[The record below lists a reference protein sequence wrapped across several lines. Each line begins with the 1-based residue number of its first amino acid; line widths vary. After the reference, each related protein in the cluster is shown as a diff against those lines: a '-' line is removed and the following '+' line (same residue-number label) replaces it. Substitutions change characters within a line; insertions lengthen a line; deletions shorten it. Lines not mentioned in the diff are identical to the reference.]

1 MILKIKRVYDQPEKS
16 DGFRVLVDRI
26 WPRGLT
32 KDKTAVDLWAKDL
45 SPSTELRQWFNHEEE
60 KWPEFKRR
68 YSLELEAKPE
78 AVTEFVKL
86 LPQHPQLTLVYGAK
100 SEERNQAV
108 ALREYLSAKNFI

>member
-1 MILKIKRVYDQPEKS
+1 MTLKIKRVYDQPDKS

-32 KDKTAVDLWAKDL
+32 KEKAAVDLWAKDL
-45 SPSTELRQWFNHEEE
+45 SPGTELRKWFNHEEE

-68 YSLELEAKPE
+68 YSLELEARPG
-78 AVTEFVKL
+78 AVEDFVKL
-86 LPQHPQLTLVYGAK
+86 LHTHPRLTLLFGAK

-108 ALREYLSAKNFI
+108 ALREYLAAKKFI

>member
-1 MILKIKRVYDQPEKS
+1 MTLKIKRVYDQPEKS

-32 KDKTAVDLWAKDL
+32 KEKASVDLWAKEL
-45 SPSTELRQWFNHEEE
+45 SPTTELRKWFNHEED

-68 YSLELEAKPE
+68 YGLELDARPE
-78 AVTEFVKL
+78 AVAEFVKL
-86 LPQHPQLTLVYGAK
+86 LPKHPRLTLLYGAK

-108 ALREYLSAKNFI
+108 ALREYLAAQKVI

>member
-1 MILKIKRVYDQPEKS
+1 MALVIKRVYEQPEKT

-32 KDKTAVDLWAKDL
+32 KEKAAVDLWDKDL
-45 SPSTELRQWFNHEEE
+45 SPSTELRKWFNHEED

-68 YSLELEAKPE
+68 YGLELDAKPQ
-78 AVTEFVKL
+78 AVEEFVKL
-86 LPQHPQLTLVYGAK
+86 LRRHPRLTLLYGAK

-108 ALREYLSAKNFI
+108 ALKEYLSKKIG